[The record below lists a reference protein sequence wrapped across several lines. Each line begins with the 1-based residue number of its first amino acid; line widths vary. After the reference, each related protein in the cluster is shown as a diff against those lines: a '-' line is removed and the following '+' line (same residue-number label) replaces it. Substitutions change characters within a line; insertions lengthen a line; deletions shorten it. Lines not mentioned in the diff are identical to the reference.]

1 MAQSSGQHTLISCHP
16 LSTRGEPSR
25 HPCFLQVLREMKP
38 EPSQISGRKPIQM
51 LCESTQPEQA
61 DSPVREAGEQ
71 GPRSAGPQASALLQA
86 CAIDSVRAAVS
97 PGLGFSC
104 TEAPLLSSCNVYDP
118 LDTEESDTFRT
129 DCRSTPPT
137 FSGHTV
143 PDPEAIPTSTRP

>member
-1 MAQSSGQHTLISCHP
+1 M
-16 LSTRGEPSR
+16 
-25 HPCFLQVLREMKP
+25 
-38 EPSQISGRKPIQM
+38 
-51 LCESTQPEQA
+51 
-61 DSPVREAGEQ
+61 REAGEQ

-97 PGLGFSC
+97 PGLSFSC

-118 LDTEESDTFRT
+118 LDTKESDTFRT

-143 PDPEAIPTSTRP
+143 PDPEAIPTSTRPECLPMTVEEFLSSQEGCMSQARPCTPATPALKRQKREDEKFKVSLDCPVRWSTNRAARQYG